1 MGKPRVALLGR
12 DSADSGRNVWSELG
26 RHRGTVRHGGRYSLH
41 HPQRYESRPL
51 FCPRVSFEAR
61 YPYIGL
67 LHCGAWGGFSPA
79 MLLNGGLLCATILWP
94 REEEAVPTVDVGING
109 LDQVIA
115 QRFS

>member
-67 LHCGAWGGFSPA
+67 LHCGAWGGLLAGNAPQWRTVVRHHFVAAGGRGSPD
-79 MLLNGGLLCATILWP
+79 
-94 REEEAVPTVDVGING
+94 R
-109 LDQVIA
+109 
-115 QRFS
+115 